1 MFWQPAVGK
10 REHKGDCMRTI
21 ELMLGGIIV
30 VSTLVDIF
38 QSVVV
43 PRPTRRSLRL
53 APFLLNGMWPLWKWI
68 ALRLPSAKYR
78 AACLGIYA
86 PLTVVVLLLVWGI
99 ALIFG
104 YGLLFLALQSELQP
118 RLHDL
123 GTALYFAGTSLLTLG
138 FGDIVAIGGI
148 TRILALCAGA
158 SGIVLASSVIS
169 MFFSLYSSLGHRE
182 VLVTMLHNRAGSPP
196 SGVILLETFAR
207 LKMLEDLPGF
217 LTEWEEWST
226 EVLIGSL
233 SYPVL
238 PYFRSMRP
246 SESWVSALGALL
258 DAATLIMSCIEDGP
272 AGPAHLLYRS
282 GCQLVN
288 DLKDYF
294 KISPAQAQD
303 GTARLSFEEAYTR
316 LKSAGFCLAD
326 PEPACASF
334 IQLRSAYAE
343 ALHSLMK
350 YWVVSQRK
358 F

>member
-1 MFWQPAVGK
+1 ML
-10 REHKGDCMRTI
+10 TI
-21 ELMLGGIIV
+21 ELVLGAIIV
-30 VSTLVDIF
+30 VSTFVDIF

-43 PRPTRRSLRL
+43 PRPTRGSLRL
-53 APFLLNGMWPLWKWI
+53 APFLLDGMWPLWKWI

-78 AACLGIYA
+78 AALLGYYA
-86 PLTVVVLLLVWGI
+86 PMTVVILLLVWAL
-99 ALIFG
+99 ALILG

-118 RLHDL
+118 RVHDL

-138 FGDIVAIGGI
+138 YGDIVATGGI

-182 VLVTMLHNRAGSPP
+182 VFVTMLHNRAGSPP
-196 SGVILLETFAR
+196 SGLTLLETYAR
-207 LKMLEDLPGF
+207 LKMLEELPGF
-217 LTEWEEWST
+217 LAEWEEWST

-238 PYFRSMRP
+238 PYFRSTRP
-246 SESWVSALGALL
+246 YESWVSALGALL
-258 DAATLIMSCIEDGP
+258 DAATLIISCIEDGP
-272 AGPAHLLYRS
+272 AGPAHLLYKS

-294 KISPAQAQD
+294 KISPAQAQA
-303 GTARLSFEEAYTR
+303 GNPRSSFEEAYTR

-326 PEPACASF
+326 PEPALASF
-334 IQLRSAYAE
+334 IELRSAYAE

>member
-1 MFWQPAVGK
+1 
-10 REHKGDCMRTI
+10 MRTI
-21 ELMLGGIIV
+21 ELLLGGIIF
-30 VSTLVDIF
+30 VSTGVDIF

-43 PRPTRRSLRL
+43 PRPTRGSLRL
-53 APFLLNGMWPLWKWI
+53 APLLLDGMWPLWKWI
-68 ALRLPSAKYR
+68 ALRFPSAKHR

-86 PLTVVVLLLVWGI
+86 PLTVVMLLLVWGI

-118 RLHDL
+118 RLNDL

-138 FGDIVAIGGI
+138 FGDFVATGGI
-148 TRILALCAGA
+148 TRALALCAGA
-158 SGIVLASSVIS
+158 SGLAIASGVIS

-196 SGVILLETFAR
+196 AGVTLLETYAS

-217 LTEWEEWST
+217 LSAWEEWST
-226 EVLIGSL
+226 EVLISSL

-238 PYFRSMRP
+238 PYFRSARP
-246 SESWVSALGALL
+246 YESWVSALGALL
-258 DAATLIMSCIEDGP
+258 DAATLIISCIEDGP
-272 AGPAHLLYRS
+272 AGPANLLYQS

-294 KISPAQAQD
+294 NISPAQAQAWTPRK
-303 GTARLSFEEAYTR
+303 GFEAAYTR
-316 LKSAGFCLAD
+316 LQLAGFCLAD
-326 PEPACASF
+326 PEYALASF
-334 IQLRSAYAE
+334 IVLRSAYAD

>member
-1 MFWQPAVGK
+1 M
-10 REHKGDCMRTI
+10 ESMRTI
-21 ELMLGGIIV
+21 ELILGSIIV

-182 VLVTMLHNRAGSPP
+182 VLVTMLRNRAGSPS
-196 SGVILLETFAR
+196 SGVTLLETYAH
-207 LKMLEDLPGF
+207 LQMLEELPGF
-217 LTEWEEWST
+217 LTAWEEWST

-238 PYFRSMRP
+238 PYFRSVRP
-246 SESWVSALGALL
+246 DESWVSALGTLL
-258 DAATLIMSCIEDGP
+258 DAATLIISCIEDGP
-272 AGPAHLLYRS
+272 AGPANLLYQS

-294 KISPAQAQD
+294 NISPAKAQAED
-303 GTARLSFEEAYTR
+303 PKKSF
-316 LKSAGFCLAD
+316 
-326 PEPACASF
+326 
-334 IQLRSAYAE
+334 
-343 ALHSLMK
+343 
-350 YWVVSQRK
+350 
-358 F
+358 

>member
-1 MFWQPAVGK
+1 
-10 REHKGDCMRTI
+10 MRTM

-43 PRPTRRSLRL
+43 PRPTRRALRL
-53 APFLLNGMWPLWKWI
+53 APFLLHGMWPLWKWI
-68 ALRLPSAKYR
+68 ALRFPSAKR
-78 AACLGIYA
+78 RVAFLGIYA

-104 YGLLFLALQSELQP
+104 YGLLFMALQSELQP

-138 FGDIVAIGGI
+138 FGDIVATGGT
-148 TRILALCAGA
+148 TRLLALFAGA
-158 SGIVLASSVIS
+158 SGLAIASGVIS

-196 SGVILLETFAR
+196 SGVALLETYAH

-217 LTEWEEWST
+217 LAAWEEWST

-246 SESWVSALGALL
+246 YESWVSSLGALL

-272 AGPAHLLYRS
+272 TGPAHLLYRS
-282 GCQLVN
+282 GCQLAN

-294 KISPAQAQD
+294 KISPAQAQ
-303 GTARLSFEEAYTR
+303 AEIPKRSFEAAYSR

-326 PEPACASF
+326 PEPALASF
-334 IQLRSAYAE
+334 IQLRSAYAD
-343 ALHSLMK
+343 ALHSLMQ

-358 F
+358 L

>member
-1 MFWQPAVGK
+1 MQ
-10 REHKGDCMRTI
+10 TI
-21 ELMLGGIIV
+21 ELIPGSIIV
-30 VSTLVDIF
+30 VLTLVDIF

-43 PRPTRRSLRL
+43 PRPTRRALRL
-53 APFLLNGMWPLWKWI
+53 APFLLDGMWPLWKWI
-68 ALRLPSAKYR
+68 ALRFPSAKYR

-86 PLTVVVLLLVWGI
+86 PLTVVILLLVWGL

-104 YGLLFLALQSELQP
+104 YGLLFLALQGELQP

-123 GTALYFAGTSLLTLG
+123 GSALYFAGTSLLTLG
-138 FGDIVAIGGI
+138 FGDIVATGGI
-148 TRILALCAGA
+148 TRVLALCAGA
-158 SGIVLASSVIS
+158 SGIALASSVIS
-169 MFFSLYSSLGHRE
+169 MLFSLYSSLGHRE

-196 SGVILLETFAR
+196 SGVTLLETYAR

-226 EVLIGSL
+226 EVQISSL

-246 SESWVSALGALL
+246 YESWISALGTLL
-258 DAATLIMSCIEDGP
+258 DAATLIMSCIENGP
-272 AGPAHLLYRS
+272 AGPAHLLHRS
-282 GCQLVN
+282 GCQLVH
-288 DLKDYF
+288 DLKVYF
-294 KISPAQAQD
+294 KISPAQALA
-303 GTARLSFEEAYTR
+303 GNPKKSFEEAYTR
-316 LKSAGFCLAD
+316 LQSAGFCLAD
-326 PEPACASF
+326 PEPALASF

>member
-1 MFWQPAVGK
+1 
-10 REHKGDCMRTI
+10 MRTI
-21 ELMLGGIIV
+21 ELLLGGIIV
-30 VSTLVDIF
+30 VSTFVDIF
-38 QSVVV
+38 QSAVV
-43 PRPTRRSLRL
+43 PRPTRGLLRL
-53 APFLLNGMWPLWKWI
+53 APFLLDGMWPLWKWI

-169 MFFSLYSSLGHRE
+169 MFFSLYSSLGQRE

-196 SGVILLETFAR
+196 SGVTLLETHAR
-207 LKMLEDLPGF
+207 LKMQEELPGF
-217 LTEWEEWST
+217 LAAWEEWST

-238 PYFRSMRP
+238 PYFRSVRP
-246 SESWVSALGALL
+246 YESWVSALGALL

-272 AGPAHLLYRS
+272 AGPATLLYHS
-282 GCQLVN
+282 GCQLAN

-294 KISPAQAQD
+294 KISPAQSET
-303 GTARLSFEEAYTR
+303 GTPNRSFEAAYTR

-326 PEPACASF
+326 PEPAWASF
-334 IQLRSAYAE
+334 IKLRSAYAE
-343 ALHSLMK
+343 ALHSLTK
-350 YWVVSQRK
+350 YWVVPQRK

>member
-1 MFWQPAVGK
+1 
-10 REHKGDCMRTI
+10 MRTI

-38 QSVVV
+38 QAVVV

-68 ALRLPSAKYR
+68 ALRLPSAKHR
-78 AACLGIYA
+78 AAWLGIYA
-86 PLTVVVLLLVWGI
+86 PLTVVMLLLVWGM

-104 YGLLFLALQSELQP
+104 YGLLFLAFQSELQP

-138 FGDIVAIGGI
+138 FGDIVATGGI
-148 TRILALCAGA
+148 ARG
-158 SGIVLASSVIS
+158 VIS

-196 SGVILLETFAR
+196 SGVTLLETYAR

-217 LTEWEEWST
+217 LSAWEEWSA
-226 EVLIGSL
+226 EVLISSL

-238 PYFRSMRP
+238 PYFRSARP
-246 SESWVSALGALL
+246 YESWVSALGALL

-272 AGPAHLLYRS
+272 AGPATLLYQS
-282 GCQLVN
+282 GCQLAN

-294 KISPAQAQD
+294 KISPAQSEA
-303 GTARLSFEEAYTR
+303 GTPKRSFEAAYTR

-326 PEPACASF
+326 PEPAWASF
-334 IQLRSAYAE
+334 TKLRSAYAD

-350 YWVVSQRK
+350 YWVVTHRN

>member
-1 MFWQPAVGK
+1 
-10 REHKGDCMRTI
+10 MRTI
-21 ELMLGGIIV
+21 ELILGSIMV

-53 APFLLNGMWPLWKWI
+53 APFLLDRMWPLWKWI
-68 ALRLPSAKYR
+68 ALRFPSAKYR

-104 YGLLFLALQSELQP
+104 YGLLFLALQGELQP
-118 RLHDL
+118 RLNDL

-138 FGDIVAIGGI
+138 FGDFVATGGI
-148 TRILALCAGA
+148 TRALALCAGA
-158 SGIVLASSVIS
+158 SGLAIASGVIS

-196 SGVILLETFAR
+196 SGVILLETYAR

-217 LTEWEEWST
+217 LAAWEEWSA

-238 PYFRSMRP
+238 PYFRSARP
-246 SESWVSALGALL
+246 YESWVSALGALL

-272 AGPAHLLYRS
+272 AGPAHLLYQS
-282 GCQLVN
+282 GCELVN

-294 KISPAQAQD
+294 QISPARTQAE
-303 GTARLSFEEAYTR
+303 TPRRSFEAAYTR

-326 PEPACASF
+326 PETALASF
-334 IQLRSAYAE
+334 IVLRSAYAE

>member
-1 MFWQPAVGK
+1 
-10 REHKGDCMRTI
+10 MRTI
-21 ELMLGGIIV
+21 ELMLGSIIV
-30 VSTLVDIF
+30 VSTFVDIF

-53 APFLLNGMWPLWKWI
+53 APFLLHGMWPLWKWI
-68 ALRLPSAKYR
+68 ALRFPSAKHR
-78 AACLGIYA
+78 AAFLGIYA
-86 PLTVVVLLLVWGI
+86 PLTVVMLLLVWGM

-118 RLHDL
+118 RLNDL
-123 GTALYFAGTSLLTLG
+123 GTALYFAGASLLTLG
-138 FGDIVAIGGI
+138 FGDIVATGGI
-148 TRILALCAGA
+148 TRALALCAGA
-158 SGIVLASSVIS
+158 SGIAIVSGVIS

-182 VLVTMLHNRAGSPP
+182 VQVAMLHNRAGSPP
-196 SGVILLETFAR
+196 SGVTLLETYAR
-207 LKMLEDLPGF
+207 LKMLEELPGF
-217 LTEWEEWST
+217 LTAWEEWST

-238 PYFRSMRP
+238 PYFRSARP
-246 SESWVSALGALL
+246 YESWVSALGALL
-258 DAATLIMSCIEDGP
+258 DTATLVISCIEDGP
-272 AGPAHLLYRS
+272 AGPANLLYQT

-294 KISPAQAQD
+294 KIVPAQAKA
-303 GTARLSFEEAYTR
+303 GTPRLSFVAAYTR

-326 PEPACASF
+326 PEPAWVSF
-334 IQLRSAYAE
+334 IELRSAYEE